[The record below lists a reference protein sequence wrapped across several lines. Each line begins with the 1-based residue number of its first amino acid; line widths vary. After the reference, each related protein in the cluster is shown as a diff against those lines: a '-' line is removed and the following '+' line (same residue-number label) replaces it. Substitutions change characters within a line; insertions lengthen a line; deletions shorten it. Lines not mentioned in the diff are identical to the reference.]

1 MTSKKH
7 WTLRAAGLLFA
18 LVLITSCFVGGTFA
32 KYVTTGTGYESARVA
47 KFGVTMSVANDKAF
61 KQTYDT
67 DNDSISGTISKSV
80 EYSGNGDENLV
91 APGTKGSNFV
101 VLSIKGTPEVAVNVK
116 IEASGTDVFL
126 KAGEY
131 PDLTTAAD
139 GNKFKLATDYYPI
152 TYTLR
157 KTGESD
163 PVKTGNLD
171 AIIDYLNNLNNLNNL
186 SGNPSGNYKANTD
199 LSKVF
204 GTYTLSWE
212 WKFEGGNDKADT
224 LLGAVTAGGISTATT
239 PSTCGTG
246 VHLILTATV
255 TQID

>member
-32 KYVTTGTGYESARVA
+32 KYVTTGDGHESARVA
-47 KFGVTMSVANDKAF
+47 KFGVTMSVANDTAF
-61 KQTYDT
+61 KKTYAT
-67 DNDSISGTISKSV
+67 DNSSVSTTITNSVDS
-80 EYSGNGDENLV
+80 NGHENLV

-101 VLSIKGTPEVAVNVK
+101 VLSISGKPEVAVNVK

-126 KAGEY
+126 NAGEY

-139 GNKFKLATDYYPI
+139 GDKFKLTTDYYPI
-152 TYTLR
+152 TYTLT
-157 KTGESD
+157 KTGERT
-163 PVKTGNLD
+163 PVKEGKLN
-171 AIIDYLNNLNNLNNL
+171 AIIEYLNDR
-186 SGNPSGNYKANTD
+186 SGNYEANTD
-199 LSKVF
+199 LSQVF

-224 LLGAVTAGGISTATT
+224 LLGAITAGGMTT
-239 PSTCGTG
+239 LPTLGTYETG

>member
-32 KYVTTGTGYESARVA
+32 KYVTTGGGHESARVA

-67 DNDSISGTISKSV
+67 DNASISGTISKSV

-91 APGTKGSNFV
+91 APGTKGSEPV

-116 IEASGTDVFL
+116 IAAEGHDVFL

-131 PDLTTAAD
+131 LDLTTAAD
-139 GNKFKLATDYYPI
+139 SDKFTLATDYHPI
-152 TYTLR
+152 TYTLT
-157 KTGESD
+157 KNGAAT
-163 PVKTGNLD
+163 PVVKGNLND
-171 AIIDYLNNLNNLNNL
+171 IVDYLNKR
-186 SGNPSGNYKANTD
+186 SGNYPAKTD
-199 LSKVF
+199 LTSAI
-204 GTYTLSWE
+204 GEYELSWE
-212 WKFEGGNDKADT
+212 WKFEGGNDQADT
-224 LLGAVTAGGISTATT
+224 LLGTLAASGPNSL
-239 PSTCGTG
+239 G
-246 VHLILTATV
+246 VNLENYSPQVLLTLTATV

>member
-32 KYVTTGTGYESARVA
+32 KYVITGNGHESARVA

-67 DNDSISGTISKSV
+67 DDDSFSATISKSV

-101 VLSIKGTPEVAVNVK
+101 VLSISGKPEVAVNVK

-126 KAGEY
+126 KAGKY
-131 PDLTTAAD
+131 PDLTTAAGRD
-139 GNKFKLATDYYPI
+139 TFHLAADYYPI
-152 TYTLR
+152 TYTLT
-157 KTGESD
+157 KTGATA
-163 PVKTGNLD
+163 PVIEGHLND
-171 AIIDYLNNLNNLNNL
+171 IIEYLNDR
-186 SGNPSGNYKANTD
+186 SGNYEANTD
-199 LSKVF
+199 LTSAIGEYK
-204 GTYTLSWE
+204 LSWE
-212 WKFEGGNDKADT
+212 WKFEGGNDMADT

-246 VHLILTATV
+246 VHLILAATV